1 MIKKNKIK
9 KKIRTKSDRK
19 KKNWKDALKLCMAM
33 HINRVGERKDKKKL
47 LIPIQRDV
55 SQKCYPTMKRL
66 SWKLKHYH
74 ENWYLTTKQRCLK
87 NTNIATCVCVKKK
100 Y

>member
-1 MIKKNKIK
+1 
-9 KKIRTKSDRK
+9 
-19 KKNWKDALKLCMAM
+19 MAM

-47 LIPIQRDV
+47 LIPNQRDV
-55 SQKCYPTMKRL
+55 SQKCCPTMKRL

-87 NTNIATCVCVKKK
+87 NTNIATCVCVKKNINNFLILNIIFSLLNIK
-100 Y
+100 IKISVM